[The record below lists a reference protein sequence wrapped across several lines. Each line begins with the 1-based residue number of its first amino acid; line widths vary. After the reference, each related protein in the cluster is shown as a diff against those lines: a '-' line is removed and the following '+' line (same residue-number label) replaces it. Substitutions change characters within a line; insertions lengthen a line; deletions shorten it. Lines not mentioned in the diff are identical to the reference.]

1 MKKSIFKEIII
12 VLLLCL
18 AIILVL
24 GVVLYEYVPISKTIP
39 SEVAYT
45 TPEEVQQ
52 ELIAAGDVDESEIV
66 MTYEVNSDDLNNYRR
81 VQDYKPGKANPF
93 SSYQSSAGES
103 EGKESGTSTSA
114 GTKTSGSSQSGG
126 SSSSGTSDTSSGTS
140 SSSGTGSS
148 NTSGGQFFKD
158 KGTK

>member
-93 SSYQSSAGES
+93 SSYQSQEG

-126 SSSSGTSDTSSGTS
+126 SSSSASSDTSSGS
-140 SSSGTGSS
+140 SSSSDTGSS

>member
-1 MKKSIFKEIII
+1 MKSIFKEIII

-24 GVVLYEYVPISKTIP
+24 GIILYEYVPISKTIP

-66 MTYEVNSDDLNNYRR
+66 MTYEVNSDDLNNSRR
-81 VQDYKPGKANPF
+81 IQDYKPGKANPF
-93 SSYQSSAGES
+93 SSYQSSTGDGE
-103 EGKESGTSTSA
+103 GNTP
-114 GTKTSGSSQSGG
+114 GG
-126 SSSSGTSDTSSGTS
+126 SSSSSGS
-140 SSSGTGSS
+140 SSSQSGSSSSSDTGSS
-148 NTSGGQFFKD
+148 TTSGGQFFKD